1 MQLKKVLFIMK
12 NNIIIRLAS
21 ESDMPAI
28 HALVH
33 ELAVYERA
41 PEAHTATIEDYLRD
55 FKTGIFESHVAVNTD
70 ESLGKQGEIV
80 GMIFYYMAYSTWKG
94 RMLYLEDFVVTEN
107 YRQYGVG
114 QMLFETFLEIARE
127 KECRLVKWQVLDWNE
142 PAIKFYR
149 KNEAIIENEW
159 YNGKIFLN

>member
-1 MQLKKVLFIMK
+1 MK
-12 NNIIIRLAS
+12 NNIVIRLAS
-21 ESDMPAI
+21 EADMPAI

-55 FKTGIFESHVAVNTD
+55 FKAGIFESHVAVNID

-149 KNEAIIENEW
+149 KNEAIIENDW
-159 YNGKIFLN
+159 YNGKIFLS

>member
-1 MQLKKVLFIMK
+1 MK
-12 NNIIIRLAS
+12 NNIVIRMAT
-21 ESDMPAI
+21 EADMPAI

-55 FKTGIFESHVAVNTD
+55 FKAGIFESHVAVSTD
-70 ESLGKQGEIV
+70 ASLEKQGEIV

-114 QMLFETFLEIARE
+114 QMLFETFLEIARQ

-149 KNEAIIENEW
+149 KNEAIIENDW

>member
-1 MQLKKVLFIMK
+1 
-12 NNIIIRLAS
+12 
-21 ESDMPAI
+21 MPAI

-41 PEAHTATIEDYLRD
+41 PEAHTATVEDYLRD
-55 FKTGIFESHVAVNTD
+55 FKAGIFESHVAVNMD
-70 ESLGKQGEIV
+70 KSLGKQGEIV

-114 QMLFETFLEIARE
+114 QMLFETFLEIARQ

-149 KNEAIIENEW
+149 KNEAIIENDW

>member
-1 MQLKKVLFIMK
+1 MK
-12 NNIIIRLAS
+12 NNITIRLAT
-21 ESDMPAI
+21 EADMPAI

-55 FKTGIFESHVAVNTD
+55 FKAGIFESHVAVNMD
-70 ESLGKQGEIV
+70 ASLGKQGEIV

-149 KNEAIIENEW
+149 KNEAIIENDW

>member
-1 MQLKKVLFIMK
+1 MK
-12 NNIIIRLAS
+12 NNIVIRMAT
-21 ESDMPAI
+21 EADMPAI

-41 PEAHTATIEDYLRD
+41 PEAHTATVEDYLRD
-55 FKTGIFESHVAVNTD
+55 FKAGIFESHVAVSTD
-70 ESLGKQGEIV
+70 ASLGKQGEIV

-114 QMLFETFLEIARE
+114 QMLFER
-127 KECRLVKWQVLDWNE
+127 Q
-142 PAIKFYR
+142 AIFS
-149 KNEAIIENEW
+149 
-159 YNGKIFLN
+159 LP

>member
-1 MQLKKVLFIMK
+1 MK
-12 NNIIIRLAS
+12 NNIIIRLAK
-21 ESDMPAI
+21 ETDMPAI

-41 PEAHTATIEDYLRD
+41 PEAHTATVEDYSRD
-55 FKTGIFESHVAVNTD
+55 FKAGIFESHVAVNTD
-70 ESLGKQGEIV
+70 ASLGKQGEIV

-114 QMLFETFLEIARE
+114 QMLFETFLEIARQ

-149 KNEAIIENEW
+149 KNEAIIENDW

>member
-1 MQLKKVLFIMK
+1 MNKKF
-12 NNIIIRLAS
+12 NIRPAV
-21 ESDMPAI
+21 EADMTAI

-41 PEAHTATIEDYLRD
+41 PEAHTATVEDYARD
-55 FKTGIFESHVAVNTD
+55 FNAGIFEAHVVEDTEAGT
-70 ESLGKQGEIV
+70 IV

-94 RMLYLEDFVVTEN
+94 RMLYLEDFVVTEK
-107 YRQYGVG
+107 YRQYGIG
-114 QMLFETFLEIARE
+114 QMLFETFLDIARE

-149 KNEAIIENEW
+149 KNDAIIEADW

>member
-1 MQLKKVLFIMK
+1 MK
-12 NNIIIRLAS
+12 NNIVIRLAS
-21 ESDMPAI
+21 EADMPAI

>member
-1 MQLKKVLFIMK
+1 MK
-12 NNIIIRLAS
+12 NNIVIRMAT
-21 ESDMPAI
+21 EADMPAI

-55 FKTGIFESHVAVNTD
+55 FKAGIFESHVAVSTD
-70 ESLGKQGEIV
+70 VSLEKQGEIV

-114 QMLFETFLEIARE
+114 QMLFETFLEIARQ

-149 KNEAIIENEW
+149 KNEAIIENDW

>member
-1 MQLKKVLFIMK
+1 MK
-12 NNIIIRLAS
+12 NNIIIRVAT
-21 ESDMPAI
+21 ESDMSAI

-55 FKTGIFESHVAVNTD
+55 FKAGIFESHVAVNMD

-114 QMLFETFLEIARE
+114 QMLFETFLEIARQ

>member
-1 MQLKKVLFIMK
+1 MK
-12 NNIIIRLAS
+12 NNIVIRLAT
-21 ESDMPAI
+21 EADMSAI

-55 FKTGIFESHVAVNTD
+55 FKAGIFESHVAVNMD

-94 RMLYLEDFVVTEN
+94 RMLYLEDFVVTES

-159 YNGKIFLN
+159 YNGKIFLS

>member
-1 MQLKKVLFIMK
+1 MK
-12 NNIIIRLAS
+12 NNIVIRMAT
-21 ESDMPAI
+21 EADMPAI

-41 PEAHTATIEDYLRD
+41 PEAHTATIEDYLKD
-55 FKTGIFESHVAVNTD
+55 FKAGIFESHVAVSTD
-70 ESLGKQGEIV
+70 ASLEKQGEIV

-114 QMLFETFLEIARE
+114 QMLFETFLEIARQ

-149 KNEAIIENEW
+149 KNEAIIENDW

>member
-1 MQLKKVLFIMK
+1 MK
-12 NNIIIRLAS
+12 NNIVIRMAT
-21 ESDMPAI
+21 EADMPAI

-41 PEAHTATIEDYLRD
+41 PEAHTATVEDYLRD
-55 FKTGIFESHVAVNTD
+55 FKAGIFESHVAVSTD
-70 ESLGKQGEIV
+70 ASLEKQGEIV

-114 QMLFETFLEIARE
+114 QMLFETFLEIARQ

-149 KNEAIIENEW
+149 KNEAIIENDW

>member
-1 MQLKKVLFIMK
+1 MK
-12 NNIIIRLAS
+12 NNIIIRLAK
-21 ESDMPAI
+21 EADMPAI

-41 PEAHTATIEDYLRD
+41 PEAHTATVEDYLRD
-55 FKTGIFESHVAVNTD
+55 FKAGIFESHVAVNMD
-70 ESLGKQGEIV
+70 KSLGKQGEIV

-149 KNEAIIENEW
+149 KNEAIIEDDW

>member
-1 MQLKKVLFIMK
+1 MK
-12 NNIIIRLAS
+12 NNIVIRMAT
-21 ESDMPAI
+21 EADIPAI

-55 FKTGIFESHVAVNTD
+55 FKAGIFECHVAVSTD
-70 ESLGKQGEIV
+70 ASLEKQGEIV

-114 QMLFETFLEIARE
+114 QMLFETFLEIARQ

-149 KNEAIIENEW
+149 KNEAIIENDW

>member
-1 MQLKKVLFIMK
+1 MK
-12 NNIIIRLAS
+12 NNIIIRLAK
-21 ESDMPAI
+21 EADMPAI

-41 PEAHTATIEDYLRD
+41 PEAHTATVEDYLRD
-55 FKTGIFESHVAVNTD
+55 FKAGIFESHVAVNMD
-70 ESLGKQGEIV
+70 KSLGKQGEIV

-114 QMLFETFLEIARE
+114 QMLFETFLEIARQ

-149 KNEAIIENEW
+149 KNEAIIENDW

>member
-1 MQLKKVLFIMK
+1 MK
-12 NNIIIRLAS
+12 NNIVIRMAT
-21 ESDMPAI
+21 EADMPAI

-55 FKTGIFESHVAVNTD
+55 FKAGIFESQVAVSTNA
-70 ESLGKQGEIV
+70 SLEKQGEIV

-114 QMLFETFLEIARE
+114 QMLFETFLEIARQ

-149 KNEAIIENEW
+149 KNEAIIENDW

>member
-1 MQLKKVLFIMK
+1 MK
-12 NNIIIRLAS
+12 NNIVIRMAT
-21 ESDMPAI
+21 EADMPAI

-41 PEAHTATIEDYLRD
+41 PEAHTATVEDYLRD
-55 FKTGIFESHVAVNTD
+55 FKAGIFESHVAVSTD
-70 ESLGKQGEIV
+70 ASLEKQGEIV

-114 QMLFETFLEIARE
+114 QMLFETFLEIARQ

-149 KNEAIIENEW
+149 KNGAIIENDW

>member
-1 MQLKKVLFIMK
+1 MK
-12 NNIIIRLAS
+12 NNIIIRLAK
-21 ESDMPAI
+21 EADMPAI

-41 PEAHTATIEDYLRD
+41 PEAHTATVEDYLRD
-55 FKTGIFESHVAVNTD
+55 FKAGIFESHVAVNMD
-70 ESLGKQGEIV
+70 KSLGKQGEVV

-149 KNEAIIENEW
+149 KNEAIIEDDW

>member
-1 MQLKKVLFIMK
+1 MK
-12 NNIIIRLAS
+12 NNIVIRVAT
-21 ESDMPAI
+21 EADMSAI

-55 FKTGIFESHVAVNTD
+55 FKAGIFEAHVAENTD
-70 ESLGKQGEIV
+70 TSLGKQGEIV

-94 RMLYLEDFVVTEN
+94 RMLYLEDFVVTES

-114 QMLFETFLEIARE
+114 QMLFETFLEIARQ

-149 KNEAIIENEW
+149 KNEAIIENDW
-159 YNGKIFLN
+159 YNGKIFLS

>member
-1 MQLKKVLFIMK
+1 M
-12 NNIIIRLAS
+12 NNKFNIRPAV
-21 ESDMPAI
+21 EADMTAI

-41 PEAHTATIEDYLRD
+41 PEAHTASVEDYVRD
-55 FKTGIFESHVAVNTD
+55 FQAGIFEAHVVEDTEGGHNPD
-70 ESLGKQGEIV
+70 VHEGKGTIV

-94 RMLYLEDFVVTEN
+94 RMLYLEDFVVTEK
-107 YRQYGVG
+107 YRQYGIG
-114 QMLFETFLEIARE
+114 QMLFETFLEIARQ

-149 KNEAIIENEW
+149 KNDAIIEADW

>member
-1 MQLKKVLFIMK
+1 MK
-12 NNIIIRLAS
+12 NNIVIRMAT
-21 ESDMPAI
+21 EADMPAI

-55 FKTGIFESHVAVNTD
+55 FKAGIFESHVAVSTD
-70 ESLGKQGEIV
+70 ASLGKQGEIV

-114 QMLFETFLEIARE
+114 QMLFETFLEIARQ

-149 KNEAIIENEW
+149 KNEAIIENDW

>member
-1 MQLKKVLFIMK
+1 MK
-12 NNIIIRLAS
+12 NNIVIRMAT
-21 ESDMPAI
+21 EADMPAI

-41 PEAHTATIEDYLRD
+41 PEAHTATVEDYLRD
-55 FKTGIFESHVAVNTD
+55 FKVGIFESHVAISPDT
-70 ESLGKQGEIV
+70 SLGKQGEIV

-114 QMLFETFLEIARE
+114 QMLFETFLEIARQ

-149 KNEAIIENEW
+149 KNEAIIENDW